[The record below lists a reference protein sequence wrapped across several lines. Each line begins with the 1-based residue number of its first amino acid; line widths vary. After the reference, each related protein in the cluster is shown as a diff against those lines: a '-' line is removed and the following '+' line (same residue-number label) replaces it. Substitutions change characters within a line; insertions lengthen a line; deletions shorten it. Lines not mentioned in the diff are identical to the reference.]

1 MRLRAA
7 ASLFNFRRRFVQ
19 RAPCDKFHRWNPAPA
34 GGYNNGMRILFIGD
48 IVGRPG
54 RQAVAR
60 HLPDIRERH
69 KTDLI
74 VANAENAAAG
84 LGVTPVL
91 IGELRSLG
99 VQVFTLGNHV
109 WRKNEMVAGIS
120 GMPDVVRPANFPE
133 GTPGRGSLLHTL
145 PDGRTVGIVNLMGRV
160 FMDAIRCPFLQADAE
175 IAALSRQ
182 TKVIL
187 VDIHAEATSEKVA
200 LGWYLDGRCSAVLG
214 THTHVQTADEWVMP
228 HGTAYISDAGMCG
241 PYHSVIGVDSRTV
254 IEKFLTAMPRK
265 FEVAGGPVIF
275 SAVLVDADEI
285 TGRATAIR
293 RFLLR
298 DT

>member
-1 MRLRAA
+1 MFSQPPSWTAPA
-7 ASLFNFRRRFVQ
+7 ASV
-19 RAPCDKFHRWNPAPA
+19 
-34 GGYNNGMRILFIGD
+34 YNGRMRILFIGD

-60 HLPDIRERH
+60 HLPELRERH
-69 KTDLI
+69 KIELV

-91 IGELRSLG
+91 VGELRALG
-99 VQVFTLGNHV
+99 VQVFTMGNHV
-109 WRKNEMVAGIS
+109 WRKSEMVKGIS

-133 GTPGRGSLLHTL
+133 GTPGRGSLLFTL
-145 PDGRTVGIVNLMGRV
+145 PDGRTAGIVNLMGRV
-160 FMDAIRCPFLQADAE
+160 FMEPLRCPFLQADLE

-182 TKVIL
+182 TKIIL
-187 VDIHAEATSEKVA
+187 VDIHAEASSEKVA

-214 THTHVQTADEWVMP
+214 THTHVQTADEWVLP
-228 HGTAYISDAGMCG
+228 HGTAYITDAGMCG
-241 PYHSVIGVDSRTV
+241 PHHSVIGMDTNIV

-285 TGRATAIR
+285 TGRATAIK

-298 DT
+298 DS

>member
-1 MRLRAA
+1 
-7 ASLFNFRRRFVQ
+7 
-19 RAPCDKFHRWNPAPA
+19 
-34 GGYNNGMRILFIGD
+34 MRILFIGD

-60 HLPDIRERH
+60 HLPDLRERH
-69 KTDLI
+69 KIDVV

-99 VQVFTLGNHV
+99 VHVFTLGNHV

-120 GMPDVVRPANFPE
+120 GMPDVVRPANYPE
-133 GTPGRGSLLHTL
+133 GVPGRGSLLYTL
-145 PDGRTVGIVNLMGRV
+145 SDGRTLGIVNLLGRV
-160 FMDAIRCPFLQADAE
+160 FMEPIRCPFMVADNE

-200 LGWYLDGRCSAVLG
+200 LGWHLDGRCSAVLG
-214 THTHVQTADEWVMP
+214 THTHVQTADEWVLP
-228 HGTAYISDAGMCG
+228 RGTAYITDAGMCG
-241 PYHSVIGVDSRTV
+241 PYHSVIGVDSKTI

-265 FEVAGGPVIF
+265 FEVAGGPVLF
-275 SAVLVDADEI
+275 SAVMVDVDEI
-285 TGRATAIR
+285 TGRSTAIR

-298 DT
+298 DS